1 MRGNSNVVKR
11 VISNPSIEREL
22 KISRTS
28 IEEMDEDNSETLAS
42 IQSEGDD
49 SNVAIESKT
58 EYLKPAVAIPTEEDV
73 SSSLNHKLKIT
84 SDENDK
90 SSSHA
95 SQKQSVDNQETNKIT
110 KNSDGHSPELVKEEG
125 GNASDLPR
133 QVSVDT
139 SASNNPKVDV
149 SSSDS
154 RTQQQVKPVPKVN
167 DMTSTLPRLMAARNE
182 LTQAQRLLLQ
192 RNYQHV
198 KGQSTSSEPRSERS
212 SSSQL
217 ANQWGWFEDVHE
229 GETDGDDTDNL
240 DTTSH
245 TVNGGDISKS
255 IHSVMDGN
263 GKSVEEVRKKK
274 KGRFSLNYFI
284 YPVLYQ
290 TNFILSS

>member
-1 MRGNSNVVKR
+1 MRGNINVVKR

-28 IEEMDEDNSETLAS
+28 IEEMDKDKRETLAS
-42 IQSEGDD
+42 IQSVGDD
-49 SNVAIESKT
+49 INVAIENKT
-58 EYLKPAVAIPTEEDV
+58 DHLKPAVTIPTEEDV

-84 SDENDK
+84 SDANDK
-90 SSSHA
+90 PSSHA
-95 SQKQSVDNQETNKIT
+95 LQQQSSDIQETNKIT
-110 KNSDGHSPELVKEEG
+110 KNSDGHSLDLVNEEEG
-125 GNASDLPR
+125 GQVSDLPR
-133 QVSVDT
+133 QVSVDA
-139 SASNNPKVDV
+139 SASNNPKIDA
-149 SSSDS
+149 SPSDS
-154 RTQQQVKPVPKVN
+154 RTQQPVKPVPKFN
-167 DMTSTLPRLMAARNE
+167 DMTSTLPRLMAARSE
-182 LTQAQRLLLQ
+182 LTQAQRFLLQ

-240 DTTSH
+240 DTTAH
-245 TVNGGDISKS
+245 TVNGDISKS

-274 KGRFSLNYFI
+274 KGKFFLEIFY
-284 YPVLYQ
+284 
-290 TNFILSS
+290 LSSRVAD

>member
-1 MRGNSNVVKR
+1 MRGNINVVKR

-28 IEEMDEDNSETLAS
+28 IEEMDKDNSETLAS

-49 SNVAIESKT
+49 INVAIENKT
-58 EYLKPAVAIPTEEDV
+58 DHLKPAVTIPTEEDV

-84 SDENDK
+84 SDANDK

-95 SQKQSVDNQETNKIT
+95 ASQQLSSDIQETNKIT
-110 KNSDGHSPELVKEEG
+110 KNSDGHSLGLVNEEEG
-125 GNASDLPR
+125 GQVSDLPR

-139 SASNNPKVDV
+139 SASNNPKIDA
-149 SSSDS
+149 SPSDS
-154 RTQQQVKPVPKVN
+154 RTQQPVKPVPKFN
-167 DMTSTLPRLMAARNE
+167 DMTSTLPRLMAARSE

-240 DTTSH
+240 DTTAH
-245 TVNGGDISKS
+245 TVNGDISKS

-274 KGRFSLNYFI
+274 KGKFFLEIFC
-284 YPVLYQ
+284 
-290 TNFILSS
+290 LSSRVAD

>member
-28 IEEMDEDNSETLAS
+28 IEEMDENNTGTLAS
-42 IQSEGDD
+42 IQSVGGDD
-49 SNVAIESKT
+49 SNVAIENKT
-58 EYLKPAVAIPTEEDV
+58 KHLKPAVAIPTEEDV

-84 SDENDK
+84 SD
-90 SSSHA
+90 A
-95 SQKQSVDNQETNKIT
+95 SQQQYIANQETNKIT
-110 KNSDGHSPELVKEEG
+110 KNSDGHSPDLVKEEG
-125 GNASDLPR
+125 GHVSDLPR

-274 KGRFSLNYFI
+274 KGRFFVDLFI
-284 YPVLYQ
+284 YPVV
-290 TNFILSS
+290 